1 MFPRP
6 LTQASPALRRAYRIA
21 LVAALL
27 LWLVPLIGVA
37 LTSIRSADDLARGNF
52 WGWPSDVS
60 LLQNYATVLGAS
72 RMGQFVLN
80 SFAIAI
86 PAVAGTLILSCMSGF
101 ALAKCRLPGSVL
113 ILAMFI
119 AGNLSPFQ
127 SLMIPVRELMVKL
140 GLYDTRWALIVFH
153 IAFQTGFGTLL
164 MRNFMR
170 QVPDA
175 LIETARLLGASEFR
189 ILWDIVLPL
198 IRPAIGAVAVLT
210 FTFVWN
216 DYFWALVLVH
226 SDAVRPVTAGLQ
238 SLQGMWVVSWHLT
251 SAAAILAAIPPV
263 AVFVLMQR
271 HFISGL
277 AVRSQPSR

>member
-1 MFPRP
+1 
-6 LTQASPALRRAYRIA
+6 
-21 LVAALL
+21 
-27 LWLVPLIGVA
+27 
-37 LTSIRSADDLARGNF
+37 
-52 WGWPSDVS
+52 
-60 LLQNYATVLGAS
+60 
-72 RMGQFVLN
+72 
-80 SFAIAI
+80 
-86 PAVAGTLILSCMSGF
+86 
-101 ALAKCRLPGSVL
+101 
-113 ILAMFI
+113 
-119 AGNLSPFQ
+119 
-127 SLMIPVRELMVKL
+127 
-140 GLYDTRWALIVFH
+140 
-153 IAFQTGFGTLL
+153 

-175 LIETARLLGASEFR
+175 LIETARMLGASEFR

-271 HFISGL
+271 LRLRPGGAL
-277 AVRSQPSR
+277 ATEPIGGGAALGHPQVAEPASIFAYDMKLQHRPITKQ